1 MIPFIFPKRQAL
13 AGSILVFVYEA
24 KVYARQLQIAFDF
37 VFTHTGILYE
47 PCTHHGDEKGDS
59 ISDVVAFAPFF
70 LIDFAGQ
77 SFLKHPLYW
86 DHQLRTLKLSV
97 MELFFE
103 LVSIQLGTDCST
115 LMKNDT
121 VLDCRSGPWLTLSSR
136 TPNGSAM
143 KFSFSSVLCFLYF
156 FPHTVP
162 LCFHGSVEFN
172 ESSKPKG

>member
-1 MIPFIFPKRQAL
+1 MPGNFRLHLTLYLPTL
-13 AGSILVFVYEA
+13 GSCMSHVPITAMKKETVLVMW
-24 KVYARQLQIAFDF
+24 L
-37 VFTHTGILYE
+37 HL
-47 PCTHHGDEKGDS
+47 P
-59 ISDVVAFAPFF
+59 PFF

-156 FPHTVP
+156 F
-162 LCFHGSVEFN
+162 
-172 ESSKPKG
+172 SSYSSTLFSWICRIQ